1 MEKPRAGLSVAVS
14 SGLLYVFGGRTTS
27 EEYSPP
33 VTLTGVD
40 MYDPKKK
47 KWKHVT
53 DLCFSRCDF
62 GIGIIQTYDDT
73 LVRLYVGQ
81 LCMDIP
87 RQTTCKQPPERPGPE
102 DNPAFASCEVCRQ
115 ASTSFP
121 ESLFLFSGSEATQ
134 PLTGKLNNGCKK
146 SNINEIQ
153 LEVVILK
160 QEV

>member
-1 MEKPRAGLSVAVS
+1 LSRILDPPGSSKILAGSLGKINSYRPYASNGVIRTDDDWYMYPPERLVTVVALTAGGSNEPDGALASVERFDLDRNQWTEVVPMEKPRAGLAVAVS

-62 GIGIIQTYDDT
+62 GIGI
-73 LVRLYVGQ
+73 V
-81 LCMDIP
+81 
-87 RQTTCKQPPERPGPE
+87 
-102 DNPAFASCEVCRQ
+102 
-115 ASTSFP
+115 
-121 ESLFLFSGSEATQ
+121 
-134 PLTGKLNNGCKK
+134 
-146 SNINEIQ
+146 
-153 LEVVILK
+153 
-160 QEV
+160 

>member
-1 MEKPRAGLSVAVS
+1 MAGGCNEPEGALASIERFDLDRNQWTEVVPMEKPRAGLSVAVS

-62 GIGIIQTYDDT
+62 GIGII
-73 LVRLYVGQ
+73 
-81 LCMDIP
+81 
-87 RQTTCKQPPERPGPE
+87 
-102 DNPAFASCEVCRQ
+102 
-115 ASTSFP
+115 
-121 ESLFLFSGSEATQ
+121 
-134 PLTGKLNNGCKK
+134 
-146 SNINEIQ
+146 
-153 LEVVILK
+153 
-160 QEV
+160 

>member
-1 MEKPRAGLSVAVS
+1 MSRILDPPGSSKILAGSLGKINSYRPYASNGVIRTDDDWYMYPPERLVTVVALTAGGSNEPDGALASVERFDLDRNQWTEVVPMEKPRAGLAVAVS

-62 GIGIIQTYDDT
+62 GIGI
-73 LVRLYVGQ
+73 V
-81 LCMDIP
+81 
-87 RQTTCKQPPERPGPE
+87 
-102 DNPAFASCEVCRQ
+102 
-115 ASTSFP
+115 
-121 ESLFLFSGSEATQ
+121 
-134 PLTGKLNNGCKK
+134 
-146 SNINEIQ
+146 
-153 LEVVILK
+153 
-160 QEV
+160 

>member
-1 MEKPRAGLSVAVS
+1 MAGSLGKINSYRPYASNGVIRTDDDWYMYPPERLVTVVALTAGGSNEPDGALASVERFDLDRNQWTEVVPMEKPRAGLAVAVS

-62 GIGIIQTYDDT
+62 GIGI
-73 LVRLYVGQ
+73 V
-81 LCMDIP
+81 
-87 RQTTCKQPPERPGPE
+87 
-102 DNPAFASCEVCRQ
+102 
-115 ASTSFP
+115 
-121 ESLFLFSGSEATQ
+121 
-134 PLTGKLNNGCKK
+134 
-146 SNINEIQ
+146 
-153 LEVVILK
+153 
-160 QEV
+160 